1 MICRFKIFAN
11 ILWCIQQNVKVPE
24 GELGEGAKRCLVLRI
39 LMDIDVRIGELY
51 WADVSQ
57 AAGCSCTRQ
66 PQQAGLAGVWQ
77 HYHPQGANIKI

>member
-1 MICRFKIFAN
+1 MLCYTMLFIFVN
-11 ILWCIQQNVKVPE
+11 LQF
-24 GELGEGAKRCLVLRI
+24 
-39 LMDIDVRIGELY
+39 DIDVRIGELY